1 MKHSYMK
8 TTIHIILFSM
18 EMILLIAA
26 VGYPLC
32 NQGPVAERACLSQP
46 QKLVFSVD
54 STATELSCLERIRVY
69 YSLSDR
75 KLSGCVELNVN
86 PRSLARQECELPKGA
101 FGFRLDFV
109 YKPNGPALNAPFPLK
124 ELSLGGKN
132 LLADAPLTSVIL
144 PSIRSVGWMYEPKIF
159 MGGYIWHLVICGGII
174 YCIALILFVWFLV
187 RKRPSGRLGV
197 CANYVSGNHEI
208 G

>member
-1 MKHSYMK
+1 MKRSHMK
-8 TTIHIILFSM
+8 MMMHIIFFSI
-18 EMILLIAA
+18 EIILLIAA

-32 NQGPVAERACLSQP
+32 HQGSVAERVCLSQP

-54 STATELSCLERIRVY
+54 STATELSRVERIRVY
-69 YSLSDR
+69 YSLSNR
-75 KLSGCVELNVN
+75 KLSGCVELNGN
-86 PRSLARQECELPKGA
+86 PRPLARQECELPKGA

-109 YKPNGPALNAPFPLK
+109 YKPNGPALNAPLPLK

-174 YCIALILFVWFLV
+174 YCISLFLFVGFLV
-187 RKRPSGRLGV
+187 RGQGV
-197 CANYVSGNHEI
+197 PK
-208 G
+208 

>member
-1 MKHSYMK
+1 MKHSHMK
-8 TTIHIILFSM
+8 MTIHIVLFSM

-26 VGYPLC
+26 IGFPIC
-32 NQGPVAERACLSQP
+32 HNGPVAERVCLSQP

-75 KLSGCVELNVN
+75 KLSGCVELSGN
-86 PRSLARQECELPKGA
+86 PLSLARQECVLPKGA

-124 ELSLGGKN
+124 ELSLGGKD
-132 LLADAPLTSVIL
+132 LLEDASPLTSVVL
-144 PSIRSVGWMYEPKIF
+144 PLIRSVGWMYEPNVF
-159 MGGYIWHLVICGGII
+159 MGGYIWHLVICGSII
-174 YCIALILFVWFLV
+174 YCISLFLFVGFLV
-187 RKRPSGRLGV
+187 RGQNVLK
-197 CANYVSGNHEI
+197 
-208 G
+208 